1 MESKIKNFLFIFI
14 SIALLIACLL
24 PGYGCAQEP
33 EFTET
38 IKYIELEINENGV
51 ANITQQMELRAIE
64 KVYHADTIIPKAK
77 NIEVYDIDSGI
88 KLEYGSVDM
97 NDHEIINFYFLEQL
111 NPGEKKNISINYE
124 TEFFTN
130 KRGDKWEL
138 SLSLNASN
146 SSMVKVIFPKNVII
160 SFTSSEIVP
169 LTYVEKGR
177 QVLELESAGEEID
190 FLCEYSF
197 MELPEQ
203 ITKPIIIPENKT
215 NRTEQLILAENETG
229 VNESPANE
237 AGDQGSLKR
246 IAFIVILI
254 MVIILIAAAA
264 YYFKFKKSKAPA
276 EKQKDEL
283 KEPEKQRKVNPSIIG
298 LLDENEKSVVEL
310 LQSNN
315 NEMTQAYIRKTTKIP
330 GSTLSKI
337 MLRLEGRNIIERREE
352 GKTKWVKLKEW
363 TFQ

>member
-1 MESKIKNFLFIFI
+1 LTD
-14 SIALLIACLL
+14 
-24 PGYGCAQEP
+24 YGCAQEP
-33 EFTET
+33 EFKET
-38 IKYIELEINENGV
+38 IKYIELEVNENGA
-51 ANITQQMELRAIE
+51 ANVTQQMELRALE
-64 KVYHADTIIPKAK
+64 NVYRADIIIPKSK
-77 NIEVYDIDSGI
+77 NVEVYDIDSGI
-88 KLEYGSVDM
+88 KLEYGLVDI
-97 NDHEIINFYFLEQL
+97 NDHEIINFYFSEQL
-111 NPGEKKNISINYE
+111 NPGEKKNITINYE

-160 SFTSSEIVP
+160 SFTSSKIIP
-169 LTYVEKGR
+169 LTYVENGR

-203 ITKPIIIPENKT
+203 VITLENKT
-215 NRTEQLILAENETG
+215 NKTEQLIPAENETKING
-229 VNESPANE
+229 TPANETQANESPANE
-237 AGDQGSLKR
+237 AGDRRPLR
-246 IAFIVILI
+246 RLAVIVILI
-254 MVIILIAAAA
+254 TVIILIAAAA
-264 YYFKFKKSKAPA
+264 YYFKSKKSKAAA
-276 EKQKDEL
+276 EKQKQKTESEEPEKQKAEI

-310 LQSNN
+310 LQST
-315 NEMTQAYIRKTTKIP
+315 EYEITQAYIRKITKIP
-330 GSTLSKI
+330 GSTLSKV

-363 TFQ
+363 IFR

>member
-1 MESKIKNFLFIFI
+1 
-14 SIALLIACLL
+14 
-24 PGYGCAQEP
+24 
-33 EFTET
+33 
-38 IKYIELEINENGV
+38 
-51 ANITQQMELRAIE
+51 
-64 KVYHADTIIPKAK
+64 
-77 NIEVYDIDSGI
+77 
-88 KLEYGSVDM
+88 
-97 NDHEIINFYFLEQL
+97 
-111 NPGEKKNISINYE
+111 
-124 TEFFTN
+124 
-130 KRGDKWEL
+130 
-138 SLSLNASN
+138 
-146 SSMVKVIFPKNVII
+146 
-160 SFTSSEIVP
+160 
-169 LTYVEKGR
+169 
-177 QVLELESAGEEID
+177 
-190 FLCEYSF
+190 
-197 MELPEQ
+197 
-203 ITKPIIIPENKT
+203 
-215 NRTEQLILAENETG
+215 
-229 VNESPANE
+229 
-237 AGDQGSLKR
+237 
-246 IAFIVILI
+246 